1 MTTHTRLPDH
11 PIDPMFTDRWS
22 PRALTA
28 EPIPEATLMA
38 LLEAAHWAPSSFN
51 SQPWR
56 FIWARRDTP
65 AWAPLFETLNP
76 VNQSW
81 AQRASAL
88 VLMVSRTQW
97 VPPGKTEPAALG
109 AHAFDTG
116 AAWASLAFQAH
127 LSGWQTHAIGGFDRD
142 RARANLGIPADCAVH
157 AVVAIGRRGDPAV
170 LTDEQR
176 AREQPN
182 ARHPLSTLA
191 AEGRYTF
198 D

>member
-1 MTTHTRLPDH
+1 MKSST
-11 PIDPMFTDRWS
+11 S
-22 PRALTA
+22 PLAQA
-28 EPIPEATLMA
+28 FVAAFVAATI
-38 LLEAAHWAPSSFN
+38 AAARISICAGLASGQRRR
-51 SQPWR
+51 SR
-56 FIWARRDTP
+56 SLIWARRDTP
-65 AWAPLFETLNP
+65 AWGPLFETLNP

-88 VLMVSRTQW
+88 VMVVSRTQW

-157 AVVAIGRRGDPAV
+157 AVVAIGRRGDAAV

-182 ARHPLSTLA
+182 ARHPLSTLV
-191 AEGRYTF
+191 AEGRYAF

>member
-1 MTTHTRLPDH
+1 MTTHTRQPDH

-22 PRALTA
+22 PRALTT

-38 LLEAAHWAPSSFN
+38 LLEAARWAPSSNN

-65 AWAPLFETLNP
+65 AWGPLFETLNP

-88 VLMVSRTQW
+88 VLVVSRTQW
-97 VPPGKTEPAALG
+97 VPPGKTDQAALG
-109 AHAFDTG
+109 THAFDTG

-127 LSGWQTHAIGGFDRD
+127 LGGWQTHAIGGFDRD
-142 RARANLGIPADCAVH
+142 RARASLAIPADCAVH
-157 AVVAIGRRGDPAV
+157 AFIAIGRRGDPAV

-182 ARHPLSTLA
+182 ARHPLSTLV
-191 AEGRYTF
+191 AEGRYAF

>member
-1 MTTHTRLPDH
+1 MTTHNRQPDH
-11 PIDPMFTDRWS
+11 PINPMFTDRWS
-22 PRALTA
+22 PRALTG
-28 EPIPEATLMA
+28 EPIPEATLMT
-38 LLEAAHWAPSSFN
+38 LLEAARWAPSSFN

-65 AWAPLFETLNP
+65 AWGPLFETLHP
-76 VNQSW
+76 INQSW

-88 VLMVSRTQW
+88 VMVVSRTQW

-142 RARANLGIPADCAVH
+142 RARANLDVPADCAVH
-157 AVVAIGRRGDPAV
+157 AVIAIGRRGDAAV

-182 ARHPLSTLA
+182 ARHPLSTLV
-191 AEGRYTF
+191 AEGRYAF

>member
-1 MTTHTRLPDH
+1 MSAPRLPDH
-11 PIDPMFTDRWS
+11 PINPLFTERWS

-28 EPIPEATLMA
+28 EPIEERVLLS
-38 LLEAAHWAPSSFN
+38 LLEAARWAPSSNN

-65 AWAPLFETLNP
+65 SWGPLFDTLNP
-76 VNQSW
+76 GNQAW

-88 VLMVSRTQW
+88 VLVISRTQW
-97 VPPGKTEPAALG
+97 VAPGQTEVTALG

-127 LSGWQTHAIGGFDRD
+127 LSGWQTHAMGGFQRD
-142 RARANLGIPADCAVH
+142 LARSSLGIPQDHALH
-157 AVVAIGRRGDPAV
+157 AVIAIGRRGDKSV
-170 LTDEQR
+170 LTPEQQ

-182 ARHPLSTLA
+182 GRHPLSSLA
-191 AEGRYTF
+191 AEGRF
-198 D
+198 LFA